1 MECPDPDIYR
11 DIPLPKPVRDKLC
24 EKHFSW
30 AFHVFKALLFY
41 EFSFGDFGMKK
52 FTTWGN
58 LAGINFKKSYL
69 LPENKKV

>member
-30 AFHVFKALLFY
+30 AFHAFKVLPFDEDSL
-41 EFSFGDFGMKK
+41 GDFGMIEFAACGK
-52 FTTWGN
+52 
-58 LAGINFKKSYL
+58 LAGIHI
-69 LPENKKV
+69 